1 MFVCIQNDDCEL
13 MTVAHYTSVHVC
25 VCVHAQAHRVIVTVE
40 LHCVCLEGTHFVE
53 QVGLVFGLN

>member
-1 MFVCIQNDDCEL
+1 MRTC
-13 MTVAHYTSVHVC
+13 VC
-25 VCVHAQAHRVIVTVE
+25 VCVHAQTHRVIVTVE